1 MIRAR
6 PLHVLFLLALL
17 LPAARALQQPPLLGA
32 PPVLPR
38 AVALPLDDYVDAPVR
53 LGLAGL
59 LRNATAADNNAS
71 APTRGVLGAEPGVAA
86 QAAREV
92 VVEEEVVMEE
102 AYYYNSSAAFAGAAA
117 NATAGGPAGR
127 PLPAPSTANFTYLG
141 CWYDGH
147 PQSRDLGVQQQRSH
161 DDLTPA
167 RCVALCHSL
176 GHAFAA
182 VQFSKECFCGDEPP
196 GAFGKA
202 AEAECD
208 WPCTG
213 DAALACGGRN
223 RNSVYS
229 VSGSVAEAGL

>member
-1 MIRAR
+1 MIAR
-6 PLHVLFLLALL
+6 LHAVLLALL
-17 LPAARALQQPPLLGA
+17 LPAARALQQPPLLGSS
-32 PPVLPR
+32 PVLPR
-38 AVALPLDDYVDAPVR
+38 AVALPLDDYVSSPVR

-59 LRNATAADNNAS
+59 LRNATDNGS
-71 APTRGVLGAEPGVAA
+71 APTRGVLGAEPGVPDPLRAVAA

-92 VVEEEVVMEE
+92 VVEEET
-102 AYYYNSSAAFAGAAA
+102 YYYNSSAAFAGAAA

-147 PQSRDLGVQQQRSH
+147 PQRRDLGVQQQRSH